1 MKKVLLIMVLMFSV
15 SLLVACSNGGN
26 HNDGKIKIT
35 YANWNLGAPDAET
48 PNMER
53 LMIEA
58 FEAANPDIDVVI
70 VERPKVPGTTNDVSW
85 SEFLAARASTESLP
99 DVFMADDI
107 PYYVVNDWAYN
118 ISDIAN
124 ADPEFLN
131 VSEGIRGAATYNG
144 KVMALPNAVF
154 YAGYVV
160 NKTLYDQRGQDWPT
174 TTTTFDE
181 FIQMTKAAANHSSTT
196 NTGIVGLEGIEH
208 IIHWYPAQLNAS
220 YGWFTMNQNGFNL
233 DSTEF
238 ATTVDF
244 YRSLQTDTSFVLE
257 ALQYEAAK
265 EDSTI
270 DIEAIFQGGSAGAA
284 FNNGAILAK
293 WFYSWDFGWMQA
305 NINNGTYTWDLD
317 FIGTPVVNG
326 NKRVPIVADFFTI
339 ASNTKQ
345 PEAAYKLAKWMGFGK
360 DGYLKR
366 IELSKTIEGIS
377 QVNFAPLQN
386 DADLLDAY
394 FELYPAFTGLRAI
407 VEAGN
412 VVVEPP
418 KFLPGYIQAR
428 YQGTYDA
435 ENKMGDIINKLRFG
449 EVLYA
454 DVRVNLNNRA
464 NAIYNEAKAAFEQAL
479 QSR

>member
-1 MKKVLLIMVLMFSV
+1 MKKVLLLIVLMCSV
-15 SLLVACSNGGN
+15 TLLVACNNGGTEE
-26 HNDGKIKIT
+26 GKVKIT
-35 YANWNLGAPDAET
+35 YSNWNLGAPEAET
-48 PNMER
+48 PSMER

-58 FEAANPDIDVVI
+58 FEEAHPDIDVEI
-70 VERPKVPGTTNDVSW
+70 IERPKVPGTTNDVSW
-85 SEFLAARASTESLP
+85 SEFLVARASTESLP

-118 ISDIAN
+118 ITDIAM
-124 ADPEFLN
+124 ADPEYLN
-131 VSEGIRGAATYNG
+131 VSEGIRGATTYDG

-174 TTTTFDE
+174 TQTTMDE
-181 FIQMTKAAANHSSTT
+181 FLALTKAAANHSSTT

-208 IIHWYPAQLNAS
+208 ILHWYPAQLNTN
-220 YGWFTMNQNGFNL
+220 YGWFTMTPDGFNL

-238 ATTVDF
+238 ATTIDF
-244 YRSLQTDTSFVLE
+244 YRSLQTDPSFVLE
-257 ALQYEAAK
+257 ALQYEASL
-265 EDSTI
+265 EGSEI

-293 WFYSWDFGWMQA
+293 WYYSWDFGWMQS
-305 NINNGTYTWDLD
+305 NINNGNYTWDLD

-339 ASNTKQ
+339 ASNTDH
-345 PEAAYKLAKWMGFGK
+345 PEEAYLLAKWMGFGK

-366 IELSKTIEGIS
+366 IELSKTVEGIA

-394 FELYPAFTGLRAI
+394 FELYPSFTGLRAI

-418 KFLPGYIQAR
+418 KFLPGYVAAR

-435 ENKMGDIINKLRFG
+435 ENKMFDIIYKLMIG

-464 NAIYNEAKAAFEQAL
+464 NAIYDEAKAAFEAAL
-479 QSR
+479 QNR

>member
-1 MKKVLLIMVLMFSV
+1 MKKLVLITVLLFSAT
-15 SLLVACSNGGN
+15 LLAACNNTTGNGG
-26 HNDGKIKIT
+26 KIRIT
-35 YANWNLGAPDAET
+35 YANWNLGSPDSEV

-58 FEAANPDIDVVI
+58 FEKANPDIDVVI
-70 VERPKVPGTTNDVSW
+70 IERPKVPGTTNDVSW
-85 SEFLAARASTESLP
+85 SEFLVARASTQSLP

-118 ISDIAN
+118 ISEIAN

-131 VSEGIRGAATYNG
+131 VSEGIRGAATYDG

-174 TTTTFDE
+174 TATTFED
-181 FIQMTKAAANHSSTT
+181 FIRLTKAAANHASTT
-196 NTGIVGLEGIEH
+196 NTGYVGLEGIEH
-208 IIHWYPAQLNAS
+208 IIHWYPAQLNNTF
-220 YGWFTMNQNGFNL
+220 GWFTMNQAGFNL
-233 DSTEF
+233 DSQEF
-238 ATTVDF
+238 STTMQV
-244 YRSLQTDTSFVLE
+244 YRNLQTDTSFVLE

-265 EDSTI
+265 EGSEI
-270 DIEAIFQGGSAGAA
+270 DMEAIFQGGSAGAA

-293 WFYSWDFGWMQA
+293 WFYSWDFGWMQS
-305 NINNGTYTWDLD
+305 NINNGTYSWNLD

-360 DGYLKR
+360 EGYMKR
-366 IELSKTIEGIS
+366 VELSKTVEGIS

-386 DADLLDAY
+386 DADLLDAF
-394 FELYPAFTGLRAI
+394 FELYPSFTGLRNI

-454 DVRVNLNNRA
+454 DVRVNLNSRA
-464 NAIYNEAKAAFEQAL
+464 NAIYNEAKAAFDQAIK
-479 QSR
+479 QR

>member
-1 MKKVLLIMVLMFSV
+1 MKKFLLITVLLCSV
-15 SLLVACSNGGN
+15 TLLAACNNTGG
-26 HNDGKIKIT
+26 NDGKIRIT
-35 YANWNLGAPDAET
+35 YANWNLGSPDSEV

-53 LMIEA
+53 MMIEA
-58 FEAANPDIDVVI
+58 FEKANPDIDVVI
-70 VERPKVPGTTNDVSW
+70 IERPKVPGTTNDVSW
-85 SEFLAARASTESLP
+85 SEFLVARASTQSLP

-118 ISDIAN
+118 ISTIAN

-131 VSEGIRGAATYNG
+131 VSEGIRGAATYDG

-174 TTTTFDE
+174 TSTTFED
-181 FIQMTKAAANHSSTT
+181 FIAMTKAAANHASTT
-196 NTGIVGLEGIEH
+196 NMGYVGLEGIEH
-208 IIHWYPAQLNAS
+208 IIHWYPAQLNNTF
-220 YGWFTMNQNGFNL
+220 GWFTMNQTGFNL
-233 DSTEF
+233 DSQEF
-238 ATTVDF
+238 STAMQV
-244 YRSLQTDTSFVLE
+244 YRNLQTDTSFVLE
-257 ALQYEAAK
+257 ALQYEAAQ
-265 EDSTI
+265 EGSEI
-270 DIEAIFQGGSAGAA
+270 DMDAIFLGGSAGSA

-293 WFYSWDFGWMQA
+293 WFYSWDFGWMQS
-305 NINNGTYTWDLD
+305 NINNGTYSWNLD

-360 DGYLKR
+360 EGYLKR
-366 IELSKTIEGIS
+366 VELSKTIEGIS

-386 DADLLDAY
+386 DADLLDAF
-394 FELYPAFTGLRAI
+394 FELYPSFTGLRNI

-428 YQGTYDA
+428 YQGNYDA

-464 NAIYNEAKAAFEQAL
+464 NAIYNEAKAAFDQAIK
-479 QSR
+479 QR

>member
-1 MKKVLLIMVLMFSV
+1 MLTFAVTLA
-15 SLLVACSNGGN
+15 ACGGN
-26 HNDGKIKIT
+26 GESSGKTVIT
-35 YANWNLGAPDAET
+35 YANWNLGSPDDET

-58 FEAANPDIDVVI
+58 FEAANPDIDVQI
-70 VERPKVPGTTNDVSW
+70 IERPKIPGTTNDVSW

-107 PYYVVNDWAYN
+107 PYYVVNDWAYD

-124 ADPEFLN
+124 ADAEYLN
-131 VSEGIRGAATYNG
+131 VSEDIRGVSTYDG
-144 KVMALPNAVF
+144 HVMALPNAVF

-181 FIQMTKAAANHSSTT
+181 FITLTKAAANHSSTN

-208 IIHWYPAQLNAS
+208 IIHWYPAQLNEDF
-220 YGWFTMNQNGFNL
+220 GWFTLTDEGFNL
-233 DSTEF
+233 DSTAF
-238 ATTVDF
+238 SQTIDF
-244 YRSLQTDTSFVLE
+244 YRSLQTDTSFVLD
-257 ALQYEAAK
+257 ALYYEAAQ
-265 EDSTI
+265 EDSNI
-270 DIEAIFQGGSAGAA
+270 DLDTIFQGGSAGAA
-284 FNNGAILAK
+284 FNNGVVLAK

-305 NINNGTYTWDLD
+305 NINSGEYTWNLD

-339 ASNTKQ
+339 ASNTEH
-345 PEAAYKLAKWMGFGK
+345 PEEAYKLAKWMGFGK

-366 IELSKTIEGIS
+366 IELSTTVEGIS

-386 DADLLDAY
+386 DATLLDAY
-394 FELYPAFTGLRAI
+394 FNLYPAFTGLRSI
-407 VEAGN
+407 VESGT

-418 KFLPGYIQAR
+418 KYLPGYINAR

-435 ENKMGDIINKLRFG
+435 ENKMGDIIDKLRFG
-449 EVLYA
+449 EVLFA
-454 DVRVNLNNRA
+454 DVRTNLNNRA
-464 NAIYNEAKAAFEQAL
+464 NAIYDESSTAFNQKI
-479 QSR
+479 SSK